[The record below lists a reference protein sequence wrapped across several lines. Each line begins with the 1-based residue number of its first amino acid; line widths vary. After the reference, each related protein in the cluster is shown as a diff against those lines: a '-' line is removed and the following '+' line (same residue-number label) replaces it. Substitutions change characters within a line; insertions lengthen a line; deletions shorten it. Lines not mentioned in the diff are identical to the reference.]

1 MAKTLA
7 FLMPP
12 SDGIRKGCGRHYN
25 LLKTFTMTTA
35 ENVKKNRGG
44 RPPKT
49 VKCDRQI
56 TVMCNPAERNI
67 IACKAKQAGVTL
79 SEYLRTVG
87 VNGKIDSSKSEL
99 AKEVLAQKATL
110 NHTAENINQYTR
122 KLNSTGI
129 LSVEERM
136 HYRNLSAV
144 IKETALLIKS
154 RLL

>member
-1 MAKTLA
+1 MSTT
-7 FLMPP
+7 
-12 SDGIRKGCGRHYN
+12 DNVRKN
-25 LLKTFTMTTA
+25 K
-35 ENVKKNRGG
+35 GG
-44 RPPKT
+44 RPPKKI
-49 VKCDRQI
+49 KCDQQI
-56 TVMCNPAERNI
+56 TVMCNILERKI
-67 IACKAKQAGVTL
+67 ISYKAKQAGVTL
-79 SEYLRTVG
+79 SEYLRTIG

-110 NHTAENINQYTR
+110 NHTAENINQFTR

-154 RLL
+154 KLL